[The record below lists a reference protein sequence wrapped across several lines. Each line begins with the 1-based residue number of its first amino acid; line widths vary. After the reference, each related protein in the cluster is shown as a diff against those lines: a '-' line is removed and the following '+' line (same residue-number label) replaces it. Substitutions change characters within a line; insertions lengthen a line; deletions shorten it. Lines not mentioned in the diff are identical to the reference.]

1 MQSAKLPE
9 MDDVMDGLGLGVK
22 GPPIPPSAMFSV
34 APYPVK
40 RRAPVSEASNHY
52 MFVASGPDDP

>member
-1 MQSAKLPE
+1 MQSAKLPAMNE
-9 MDDVMDGLGLGVK
+9 VMDGLGLGAK

-34 APYPVK
+34 IPYPVK
-40 RRAPVSEASNHY
+40 RRAPVTEAASHY